1 MGWEGEGK
9 RVQCLLI
16 LTIGKQNKLF
26 KPVLMKLSK
35 SQSKHRLRQFSSGCY
50 RKPHVRLLSW
60 NCIYLFMSLKIR
72 QNVLLIFCFH
82 QIFVNLRVFSTS
94 YSLNKQSTIL
104 WPLKWN
110 SFKWQIINCFH
121 LFIRLP
127 AVLFSRCPKQ
137 NSVQSGIHQ
146 RLHDA
151 LRRSPVSSILCLCP
165 PVVRNL
171 QHSRYV
177 RLFEMYEHCN

>member
-50 RKPHVRLLSW
+50 RKPHVRLLSR

-127 AVLFSRCPKQ
+127 AVLFSRWAKQ

>member
-1 MGWEGEGK
+1 MGGRRERGCQA
-9 RVQCLLI
+9 VQFPLI
-16 LTIGKQNKLF
+16 ITIWKQNKLF
-26 KPVLMKLSK
+26 KLSK
-35 SQSKHRLRQFSSGCY
+35 SQSNQFWQFSNAGCY
-50 RKPHVRLLSW
+50 RKPHVRLLSR
-60 NCIYLFMSLKIR
+60 NCIYLFISFRIR

-82 QIFVNLRVFSTS
+82 QEFSTS

-104 WPLKWN
+104 WPLKWY

-121 LFIRLP
+121 FFLFDYP
-127 AVLFSRCPKQ
+127 PCFSSGARKQ

-151 LRRSPVSSILCLCP
+151 LRRSPDSSILRFCP

-177 RLFEMYEHCN
+177 RLFEMYVHCK

>member
-1 MGWEGEGK
+1 
-9 RVQCLLI
+9 
-16 LTIGKQNKLF
+16 
-26 KPVLMKLSK
+26 MKLSK

-50 RKPHVRLLSW
+50 RKPHVRLLSR

-127 AVLFSRCPKQ
+127 AVLFSRWAKQ